1 MYVFTLVINYIKIE
15 NCTLSY
21 IQLLMAS
28 MYCSLISLYRRSGYV
43 IYFLIFDTIV
53 LIVFK
58 TDTI

>member
-1 MYVFTLVINYIKIE
+1 MYVITLVINYIKIE

-21 IQLLMAS
+21 NIQLLMANVLLS
-28 MYCSLISLYRRSGYV
+28 DLPLPSVYV

>member
-15 NCTLSY
+15 NCTISY
-21 IQLLMAS
+21 IQLLMANVLLS
-28 MYCSLISLYRRSGYV
+28 DLPLPSVYV

>member
-21 IQLLMAS
+21 IQLLMANVLLS
-28 MYCSLISLYRRSGYV
+28 DLPLPSGYV

-58 TDTI
+58 TNTI

>member
-15 NCTLSY
+15 NCNLSY
-21 IQLLMAS
+21 IQLLMANVLLS
-28 MYCSLISLYRRSGYV
+28 DLPLPSVYV

>member
-1 MYVFTLVINYIKIE
+1 MYVFTLVINYIKTE

-21 IQLLMAS
+21 IQLLMANVLLS
-28 MYCSLISLYRRSGYV
+28 DLPLLSVYV

>member
-21 IQLLMAS
+21 IQLLMTNVLLS
-28 MYCSLISLYRRSGYV
+28 DLPLPSGYA

-58 TDTI
+58 TDTV